1 MPRKIYSERRDL
13 VLKAREA
20 MLSAVQIYNNPLITF
35 KTESFIVLSIIAWT
49 YLMHAHYRGARIDYR
64 YFSKIGKRKK
74 FVRNRDGSV
83 RYWDLREC
91 ATQQACPLD
100 KDTKNNLEFLIGLRN
115 QVEHKKAEG
124 LELVSPPK

>member
-1 MPRKIYSERRDL
+1 
-13 VLKAREA
+13 

-35 KTESFIVLSIIAWT
+35 KTESFIVLSLIAWT
-49 YLMHAHYRGARIDYR
+49 YLMYAHYRGERGDYR

-74 FVRNRDGSV
+74 FVRKRDGSV

-91 ATQQACPLD
+91 LTQEACPLD

-124 LELVSPPK
+124 LDSYLSARYQACAMVAYRRPAKRH